1 MLPQDKVLMLV
12 RIPQEIEKR
21 VLAFEQL
28 LVNIH
33 EILHHHVF
41 TFEVTSYNQH
51 IYFFVSIERNLK
63 ELIEGQIYAQYPFSE
78 IEEVTDYVKP
88 DVLKKG
94 FAGTELELLRS
105 DIIPI
110 KTFKEFESDSL
121 SGIFSVMTKAEEDE
135 QIWIQVFVE
144 PLADDWKLNFLRSWK
159 MRFNNIKLYF
169 RIKNYFKLK
178 SAKAMR
184 EMEKEAYRHKAEHHT
199 YRTAVRLAYVAQTK
213 EKANQKLHVLMK
225 AFMQFNTIDLNG
237 FKATHAMRTEKFL
250 KNYGHRIMPEGFNL
264 SSHEL
269 ASIYH
274 FPHPDDVPH
283 IVHVLAK
290 KSEPPRD
297 LPKDG
302 VVSRD
307 QLSVFGITN
316 FHNQN
321 FKFGLKR
328 EDRRRHLYMVGK
340 SGTGKSKL
348 LELLIRDDILAG
360 KG

>member
-110 KTFKEFESDSL
+110 KTFSKISEVWTCFA
-121 SGIFSVMTKAEEDE
+121 V
-135 QIWIQVFVE
+135 
-144 PLADDWKLNFLRSWK
+144 PL
-159 MRFNNIKLYF
+159 
-169 RIKNYFKLK
+169 
-178 SAKAMR
+178 
-184 EMEKEAYRHKAEHHT
+184 
-199 YRTAVRLAYVAQTK
+199 
-213 EKANQKLHVLMK
+213 
-225 AFMQFNTIDLNG
+225 
-237 FKATHAMRTEKFL
+237 KAT
-250 KNYGHRIMPEGFNL
+250 
-264 SSHEL
+264 
-269 ASIYH
+269 
-274 FPHPDDVPH
+274 
-283 IVHVLAK
+283 
-290 KSEPPRD
+290 
-297 LPKDG
+297 LP
-302 VVSRD
+302 
-307 QLSVFGITN
+307 
-316 FHNQN
+316 
-321 FKFGLKR
+321 
-328 EDRRRHLYMVGK
+328 
-340 SGTGKSKL
+340 
-348 LELLIRDDILAG
+348 
-360 KG
+360 

>member
-33 EILHHHVF
+33 EICITMFLLLKLPPI
-41 TFEVTSYNQH
+41 TSIFIFRIHRKKSEGAY
-51 IYFFVSIERNLK
+51 R
-63 ELIEGQIYAQYPFSE
+63 GQIYAQYPFSE

-88 DVLKKG
+88 DVLKR
-94 FAGTELELLRS
+94 FCRYRSGTLRS

-121 SGIFSVMTKAEEDE
+121 PAFFGYDKSEEDE

-213 EKANQKLHVLMK
+213 EKPTK
-225 AFMQFNTIDLNG
+225 
-237 FKATHAMRTEKFL
+237 
-250 KNYGHRIMPEGFNL
+250 
-264 SSHEL
+264 SSMF
-269 ASIYH
+269 S
-274 FPHPDDVPH
+274 
-283 IVHVLAK
+283 
-290 KSEPPRD
+290 
-297 LPKDG
+297 
-302 VVSRD
+302 
-307 QLSVFGITN
+307 
-316 FHNQN
+316 
-321 FKFGLKR
+321 
-328 EDRRRHLYMVGK
+328 
-340 SGTGKSKL
+340 
-348 LELLIRDDILAG
+348 
-360 KG
+360 